1 MLGADASPNRFLAE
15 TRLPATLERRLRG
28 KTYRPWTERRS
39 RSAVWSEII
48 AHHRRACPRLAVM
61 HLLESAL
68 QSGPGQASVPEIPR
82 VLVIMAPGGHLVDIG
97 PHLPRIHT
105 PLMLSGACYAGYFVF
120 MSAAFVRGDLSVVY
134 PISRGVGPALAA
146 VGGYFVLHERLTA
159 MGVAGIGLILLAVVV
174 ISAGSSRD
182 ESAKAASPVAGAL
195 FAVLVGVMIAIYGVS
210 DKVGV
215 GIVHPFIFLMFG
227 IGVSLTILLPWQ
239 LWRYGTARMAAGWRE
254 EWRLYMG
261 CAALDTSSYLLYL
274 FALRLANTA
283 YVTPL
288 RSVSVILAAIAGVT
302 LLKESQGPVRV
313 GAAVVVVA
321 GALLITTMG

>member
-1 MLGADASPNRFLAE
+1 
-15 TRLPATLERRLRG
+15 
-28 KTYRPWTERRS
+28 
-39 RSAVWSEII
+39 
-48 AHHRRACPRLAVM
+48 
-61 HLLESAL
+61 
-68 QSGPGQASVPEIPR
+68 
-82 VLVIMAPGGHLVDIG
+82 
-97 PHLPRIHT
+97 
-105 PLMLSGACYAGYFVF
+105 
-120 MSAAFVRGDLSVVY
+120 MSAAYERGDLSVVY

-227 IGVSLTILLPWQ
+227 IGVPYDPPPRNWLGR
-239 LWRYGTARMAAGWRE
+239 WRPAWRQGGAVA
-254 EWRLYMG
+254 LYMG
-261 CAALDTSSYLLYL
+261 CAALDAELPLYL

-283 YVTPL
+283 SPV
-288 RSVSVILAAIAGVT
+288 RSVSVILRHRRSHAAKSPRGRPCPGGRRGCRRRPADDHNG
-302 LLKESQGPVRV
+302 LAARRSPADDADCLARQERRHNEHAFPFV
-313 GAAVVVVA
+313 G
-321 GALLITTMG
+321 